1 MSKVYEVTGSVQEWV
16 MNNSMQLHLEV
27 LESCEQGLINQ
38 EKVIDV
44 VHLKTQRGVTR
55 FVLNTPSKII
65 RALNLSLDSFVKEEE
80 YELAARTRDC
90 IIAWKEKYN

>member
-1 MSKVYEVTGSVQEWV
+1 MTKFYTITGSIQEWV
-16 MNNSMQLHLEV
+16 TNNSMQLHLDV

-38 EKVIDV
+38 EKVVDV
-44 VHLKTQRGVTR
+44 VHLKTRNGITR

-65 RALNLSLDSFVKEEE
+65 HALNLSLESFVKEEE
-80 YELAARTRDC
+80 YELAARARDC